1 MATKDMAYDHPNYTI
16 RRDFSMITSAGA
28 STSSNPFVSYQTVR
42 LHSVSIKVLVAGT
55 SVGSG
60 NALIFR
66 GIGPGGTTNY
76 TTVALSTNAI
86 AYTTRVE
93 FPANST
99 AAAFDH
105 ITSVNGT
112 DATGR
117 AYWALEYSA
126 MPGAAVT
133 D

>member
-1 MATKDMAYDHPNYTI
+1 MATKNMAYDHPNYTI
-16 RRDFSMITSAGA
+16 RRDFSMITSAGNGA
-28 STSSNPFVSYQTVR
+28 ASNPFVSYQAIR
-42 LHSVSIKVLVAGT
+42 LHSVSVKVLVAGT
-55 SVGSG
+55 SATTG

-76 TTVALSTNAI
+76 TTVALGTNTAG
-86 AYTTRVE
+86 YTTRVE
-93 FPANST
+93 FSSTAT

-117 AYWALEYSA
+117 AYWAMEYSA
-126 MPGAAVT
+126 MPGADVT
-133 D
+133 E